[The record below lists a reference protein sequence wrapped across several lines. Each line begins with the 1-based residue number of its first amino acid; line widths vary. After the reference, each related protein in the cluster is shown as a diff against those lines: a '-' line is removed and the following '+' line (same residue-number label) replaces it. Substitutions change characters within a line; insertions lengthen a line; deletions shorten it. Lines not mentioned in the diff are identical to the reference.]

1 MIKKLI
7 LITGAFLSTSLW
19 ASPMDK
25 VCSVD
30 IDFRQNTNFSAIEK
44 TISRCERNNILTF
57 YGHSTEEIYD
67 AGYGVESPTMISIPF
82 ADFIYLFCRFDRQ
95 IVQTIEGNYKYV
107 SCVLYDNKPRGYL

>member
-1 MIKKLI
+1 MFKPLVVTI
-7 LITGAFLSTSLW
+7 LLTASYLG

-30 IDFRQNTNFSAIEK
+30 IDFRQNTNFFAIEK
-44 TISRCERNNILTF
+44 TISKCERNNILTF

-67 AGYGVESPTMISIPF
+67 AGYGVQSPTMISIPF

-95 IVQTIEGNYKYV
+95 IVRSIEGNYTYV
-107 SCVLYDNKPRGYL
+107 SCVLYDNKRRSYK

>member
-1 MIKKLI
+1 MKKLL
-7 LITGAFLSTSLW
+7 LITCVFLSTSLW
-19 ASPMDK
+19 ASPMDS

-30 IDFRQNTNFSAIEK
+30 IDFRQNTNFPAIEK

-67 AGYGVESPTMISIPF
+67 ADYGLGRSTMISIPF

-95 IVQTIEGNYKYV
+95 IVRSIEGNYTYV
-107 SCVLYDNKPRGYL
+107 SCVLYDNKHRSYK